1 MLLSERFF
9 LLLKKSIIRR
19 KTMGAKKNFVLD
31 TNVILHDYRCI
42 HNFEEN
48 DIYIPIVVLEEL
60 DHFKKGNEQIHFN
73 AREFSRELDLLSNEQ
88 LFKKGVEIGEGK
100 GHLFILSGGDYPE
113 LIAKSFIEKTPD
125 HSILAATYRLKAEK
139 KSVKTILVTK
149 DINLRMKALS
159 LGLDAEDYINDKV
172 TNHNIFEKN
181 HEVYSHVPAEVID
194 KLYGSEGEIPLE
206 ELDFASDIESQDCFV
221 LKSIRSSVL
230 ARYIPQTGKVRRI
243 VKEKCYGIEPR
254 NAEQSFAL
262 NVLMDD
268 DVKLVALT
276 GKSGTGKT
284 LLALAAALQKHD
296 AYKQILLARPIIA
309 LANKDLGFL
318 PGDEQHK
325 IAPYMQPLF
334 DNLNVIKHHFSF
346 QGKEIRLIEEMQ
358 KNNQLVIEAL
368 AYIRGRSLSE
378 TFFIV
383 DEAQNL
389 TPHEIKTIITRAGEG
404 TKIVFT
410 GDIQQIDSP
419 YLDMFSNG
427 LVYMID
433 RMHGQ
438 DIFAHI
444 NLVKGERSFL
454 SELASNL
461 L

>member
-1 MLLSERFF
+1 
-9 LLLKKSIIRR
+9 
-19 KTMGAKKNFVLD
+19 MGKKKNFVLD

-42 HNFEEN
+42 FNFEEN
-48 DIYIPIVVLEEL
+48 DVYIPMVVLEEL
-60 DHFKKGNEQIHFN
+60 DHFKKGNEQINFN
-73 AREFSRELDLLSNEQ
+73 AREFSRELDLLANEQ
-88 LFKKGVEIGEGK
+88 LFKKGVEIGEGM
-100 GHLFILSGGDYPE
+100 GRLYIMTNMEYPSTMSK
-113 LIAKSFIEKTPD
+113 IFFEKTSD
-125 HSILAATYRLKAEK
+125 HSILAASLQLQEEMK
-139 KSVKTILVTK
+139 KTKTVLITK

-159 LGLDAEDYINDKV
+159 LGLIAEDYINDKV
-172 TNHNIFEKN
+172 TNHNIFDKN
-181 HEVYSHVPAEVID
+181 HEIYENVPTEIIEQLYSQEAELPV
-194 KLYGSEGEIPLE
+194 EA
-206 ELDFASDIESQDCFV
+206 LDFASDIEPQDCFV
-221 LKSIRSSVL
+221 LRSNRASVL
-230 ARYIPQTGKVRRI
+230 ARYNPHTNSIKRI
-243 VKEKCYGIEPR
+243 SKERCFGIEPR
-254 NAEQSFAL
+254 NAEQTFAI
-262 NVLMDD
+262 NVLLDD
-268 DVKLVALT
+268 SVKLVALT

-309 LANKDLGFL
+309 LANRDLGFL

-325 IAPYMQPLF
+325 VAPYMQPLF
-334 DNLNVIKHHFSF
+334 DNLNVIKNQFSY
-346 QGKEIRLIEEMQ
+346 QGKEVRLIEELQ
-358 KNNQLVIEAL
+358 RNNQLVIEAL

-389 TPHEIKTIITRAGEG
+389 TPHEVKTIITRAGEG

-444 NLVKGERSFL
+444 NLVKGERSYL

>member
-1 MLLSERFF
+1 
-9 LLLKKSIIRR
+9 
-19 KTMGAKKNFVLD
+19 MGAKKNFVLD
-31 TNVILHDYRCI
+31 TNVILHDYKCI
-42 HNFEEN
+42 QNFEEN

-60 DHFKKGNEQIHFN
+60 DHFKKGNEQINFN
-73 AREFSRELDLLSNEQ
+73 AREFARELDLIANES
-88 LFKKGVEIGEGK
+88 LFKKGAGLGK
-100 GHLFILSGGDYPE
+100 GKGKLFILTGGDYPDI
-113 LIAKSFIEKTPD
+113 IAKSFIEKTSD
-125 HSILAATYRLKAEK
+125 HRILASTYTLREQKKAN
-139 KSVKTILVTK
+139 KTILVTK

-159 LGLDAEDYINDKV
+159 LGIEAEDYINDKV
-172 TNHNIFEKN
+172 TNINIFEKN
-181 HEVYSHVPAEVID
+181 HEVYNHIQPEIID
-194 KLYGSEGEIPLE
+194 KLYSSEGSILVD
-206 ELDFASDIESQDCFV
+206 ELDFASDIEPQDCFI
-221 LKSIRSSVL
+221 LKSARSSVL
-230 ARYIPQTGKVRRI
+230 VRYNQDKGI
-243 VKEKCYGIEPR
+243 VKRIEKERCFGIEPR
-254 NAEQSFAL
+254 NAEQAFAM
-262 NVLMDD
+262 NVLLDD

-284 LLALAAALQKHD
+284 LLALAAALHKNEN
-296 AYKQILLARPIIA
+296 YKQILLARPIVA

-318 PGDEQHK
+318 PGDEKQK

-334 DNLNVIKHHFSF
+334 DNLNVIKHNFSY
-346 QGKEIRLIEEMQ
+346 QGKEIRQIDEMQ
-358 KNNQLVIEAL
+358 KNGQLVIEAL

-438 DIFAHI
+438 NIFAHV
-444 NLVKGERSFL
+444 NLVKGERSYL

>member
-1 MLLSERFF
+1 
-9 LLLKKSIIRR
+9 
-19 KTMGAKKNFVLD
+19 MGKKKNFVLD

-48 DIYIPIVVLEEL
+48 DVYLPMVVLEEL
-60 DHFKKGNEQIHFN
+60 DHFKKGNEQINFN
-73 AREFSRELDLLSNEQ
+73 AREFSRELDLIANDT
-88 LFKKGVEIGEGK
+88 LFKKGAEIGEGK
-100 GHLFILSGGDYPE
+100 GKLFVLTNGVYPE
-113 LIAKSFIEKTPD
+113 PIAKAFMEKSPD
-125 HSILAATYRLKAEK
+125 HSILAVTWELKSKKPATP
-139 KSVKTILVTK
+139 TILVTK

-159 LGLDAEDYINDKV
+159 LGIDAEDYINDKV

-181 HEVYSHVPAEVID
+181 HEVYENVPAELID
-194 KLYGSEGEIPLE
+194 RMYGPEGEIDLD
-206 ELDFASDIESQDCFV
+206 ELSFSSDIESQDCFV

-230 ARYIPQTGKVRRI
+230 ARYIPQTGKVRR
-243 VKEKCYGIEPR
+243 VEKERSFGIEPR
-254 NAEQSFAL
+254 NAEQAFAM
-262 NVLMDD
+262 NVLLDD
-268 DVKLVALT
+268 EVKLVALT

-296 AYKQILLARPIIA
+296 QYKQILLARPIIA

-318 PGDEQHK
+318 PGDEKHK

-334 DNLNVIKHHFSF
+334 DNLNVIKNHFSY

-358 KNNQLVIEAL
+358 NNNQLVIEAL

-404 TKIVFT
+404 TKVVFT

-438 DIFAHI
+438 DIFAHV

>member
-1 MLLSERFF
+1 
-9 LLLKKSIIRR
+9 
-19 KTMGAKKNFVLD
+19 MGVKKNFVLD
-31 TNVILHDYRCI
+31 TNVILHDYKCI

-48 DIYIPIVVLEEL
+48 DIYLPIVVLEEL
-60 DHFKKGNEQIHFN
+60 DHFKKGNEQINFN
-73 AREFSRELDLLSNEQ
+73 AREFSRELDLIANES
-88 LFKKGVEIGEGK
+88 LFKKGASLGK
-100 GHLFILSGGDYPE
+100 GKGRLFILTGGDYPDI
-113 LIAKSFIEKTPD
+113 IAKSFVERTPD
-125 HSILAATYRLKAEK
+125 HRILATTYQLREDKKAN
-139 KSVKTILVTK
+139 KTILVTK
-149 DINLRMKALS
+149 DVNLRMKALS
-159 LGLDAEDYINDKV
+159 LGIEAEDYINDKV
-172 TNHNIFEKN
+172 TNINVFEKN
-181 HEVYSHVPAEVID
+181 HEIYNHIPQEIIDRLYTNGGSVPV
-194 KLYGSEGEIPLE
+194 E
-206 ELDFASDIESQDCFV
+206 ELNIASDVEPQDCFV

-230 ARYIPQTGKVRRI
+230 ARYNQELGVVKRI
-243 VKEKCYGIEPR
+243 EKERCFGIEPR
-254 NAEQSFAL
+254 NAEQAFAI
-262 NVLMDD
+262 NVLLDD

-284 LLALAAALQKHD
+284 LLALASALHKSD
-296 AYKQILLARPIIA
+296 SYKQILLARPIVA

-318 PGDEQHK
+318 PGDEKQK

-334 DNLNVIKHHFSF
+334 DNLNVIKHNFSY
-346 QGKEIRLIEEMQ
+346 QGKEIRQIEDMQ
-358 KNNQLVIEAL
+358 KNGQLVIEAL

-433 RMHGQ
+433 RMRGQ
-438 DIFAHI
+438 NIFAHV
-444 NLVKGERSFL
+444 NLVKGERSYL

>member
-1 MLLSERFF
+1 
-9 LLLKKSIIRR
+9 
-19 KTMGAKKNFVLD
+19 MGKKKNFVLD

-48 DIYIPIVVLEEL
+48 DIYLPMVVLEEL
-60 DHFKKGNEQIHFN
+60 DHFKRGNEQINFN
-73 AREFSRELDLLSNEQ
+73 AREFSRELDLIANDT
-88 LFKKGVEIGEGK
+88 LFKKGAEIGEGK
-100 GHLFILSGGDYPE
+100 GKLFVLTNGVYPE
-113 LIAKSFIEKTPD
+113 PIAKAFMEKSPD
-125 HSILAATYRLKAEK
+125 HSILAVTWILKNKKPATP
-139 KSVKTILVTK
+139 TILVTK

-159 LGLDAEDYINDKV
+159 IGIDAEDYINDKV

-181 HEVYSHVPAEVID
+181 HEMYENVPPELID
-194 KLYGSEGEIPLE
+194 RMYGPEGEIDLE
-206 ELDFASDIESQDCFV
+206 ELSFSSDIESQDCFV

-243 VKEKCYGIEPR
+243 EKERCFGIEPR
-254 NAEQSFAL
+254 NAEQAFAM

-268 DVKLVALT
+268 EVKLVALT

-296 AYKQILLARPIIA
+296 QYKQILLARPIIA

-318 PGDEQHK
+318 PGDEKHK

-334 DNLNVIKHHFSF
+334 DNLNVIKNHFSY

-358 KNNQLVIEAL
+358 NNNQLVIEAL

-404 TKIVFT
+404 TKVVFT

-438 DIFAHI
+438 DIFAHV
-444 NLVKGERSFL
+444 NLIKGERSFL

>member
-181 HEVYSHVPAEVID
+181 HEVYSHVPAEVIE

-243 VKEKCYGIEPR
+243 VKERCYGIEPR

-296 AYKQILLARPIIA
+296 AYKQILLARPIVA